1 MPLTSATRIGA
12 YEILSLIGQGGMGEV
27 YRARDTRLGRDVA
40 VKVLPSVFA
49 SDPDRMGRFEREA
62 RVLALLQHSNIAVLH
77 GLEESG
83 DLRALVMELV
93 EGPTLADRIAQGPIS
108 REEAI
113 PIALQIVE
121 ALDYAHERG
130 IIHRDLK
137 PANVK
142 LTPEGS
148 GSKVKLLDF
157 GLAKALT
164 DAPVTESL
172 PDSPTLTLGATQ
184 AGVILGTAA
193 YMSPEQVNGKPAGRR
208 SDIWAFG
215 VVLYEMLTARRPF
228 QGETTAEILSSV
240 MKDSPPLEQVPESV
254 RPLVR
259 RCLEK
264 DPRQRLQAIGE
275 ARIALEKPRPIE
287 TASAARTSR
296 RVAMWAAIAVV
307 MTTLGI
313 WALSGWLQ
321 PPPTDPRTVVHFAAT
336 LPPIL
341 VGPRANMA
349 LSSDG
354 SLVVFTGGGP
364 QQPLYV
370 RALNEAEA
378 RPLTGTD
385 GATNPTF
392 SPDGQW
398 VAYLL
403 FRAGSGQLMKIP
415 TAGGTPRPL
424 SNSRFDFRILW
435 GRDDNV
441 YLSSLRSLMRI
452 PAGGGKLDTVGE
464 PDPEGSDTYRVPFQ
478 FLPRNRVLIGT
489 LRGDDLN
496 TEIAVLDLQTGK
508 KTVVLTNGGRASFAS
523 TGPDTNVGHIV
534 YQSADSLVAAPFDLQ
549 RLALRG
555 TPVTVLPGSPLFG
568 LSDTGTLAYVAR
580 VDSPANFGITWMDR
594 QGIEHPGLEWV
605 QAAFGGPPPR
615 LSPNGDRLAIVD
627 RGDVWVYDLVSRTR
641 TRLTS
646 DGNNSLVV
654 WTTDGKRVI
663 YSAGS
668 RAARVG
674 GALLSASA
682 DNSGPPTT
690 LLADGK
696 NYVPQS
702 VTPDGR
708 KLIAR
713 QAILDDPGSTYVAIS
728 LDDDARRAPPER
740 IFQSPYQVTGVHVS
754 PDGRLMAYQSNEAG
768 RSEVYVTPFP
778 GPGARTPISSSG
790 GSGPRWGDNGELF
803 FVDASGRLIA
813 VQIQSSPTL
822 RVGQPKALFEG
833 ATGGFETAEGSQ
845 RFLMPRPTLADAKP
859 SELHVVV
866 NWVDDLRRRV
876 P

>member
-1 MPLTSATRIGA
+1 MPLPSATRIGA
-12 YEILSLIGQGGMGEV
+12 YEILALIGQGGMGEV

-62 RVLALLQHSNIAVLH
+62 RVLASLQHSNIAVLH

-83 DLRALVMELV
+83 DVRALVMELV

-108 REEAI
+108 IEEAI

-130 IIHRDLK
+130 VIHRDLK

-164 DAPVTESL
+164 DAPVTASL
-172 PDSPTLTLGATQ
+172 PDSPTLTLGVTQ

-193 YMSPEQVNGKPAGRR
+193 YMSPEQVNGKPADRR

-240 MKDSPPLEQVPESV
+240 MKDSPPLGHLPVV
-254 RPLVR
+254 MRPLLH
-259 RCLEK
+259 RCLQK
-264 DPRQRLQAIGE
+264 HPRQRLHAIGE
-275 ARIALEKPRPIE
+275 ARIALETPAPLNTVHKTRR
-287 TASAARTSR
+287 TA
-296 RVAMWAAIAVV
+296 VWAGVAIAVTV
-307 MTTLGI
+307 LA
-313 WALSGWLQ
+313 ALAFSAKLM
-321 PPPTDPRTVVHFAAT
+321 PAPADPRPSIHIAAT

-341 VGPRANMA
+341 VGSRANIA

-354 SLVVFTGGGP
+354 SRVVFTGGGP

-378 RPLTGTD
+378 RPLAGTE

-415 TAGGTPRPL
+415 TTGGNSRPL
-424 SNSRFDFRILW
+424 SNSRFDLRIVW
-435 GRDDNV
+435 GGDDNI

-452 PAGGGKLDTVGE
+452 PAAGGKLDTIGKPE
-464 PDPEGSDTYRVPFQ
+464 PEGSETYRVPFQ
-478 FLPRNRVLIGT
+478 FLAGNRVLIGT
-489 LRGDDLN
+489 VRPGDDPAS
-496 TEIAVLDLQTGK
+496 EIAVLDLETGE
-508 KTVVLTNGGRASFAS
+508 KTVVLRNGGRASYAS
-523 TGPDTNVGHIV
+523 TGTDMNTGHIV
-534 YQSADSLVAAPFDLQ
+534 YQGPESLVAVPFDLQ
-549 RLALRG
+549 RLAVRG
-555 TPVTVLPGSPLFG
+555 SPVTVLAGYPLFDV
-568 LSDTGTLAYVAR
+568 SDAGTLAYVAR
-580 VDSPANFGITWMDR
+580 GNSQAQFGLAWIDR
-594 QGIEHPGLEWV
+594 QGREHPGLEWV
-605 QAAFGGPPPR
+605 QATLGITTPPR
-615 LSPNGDRLAIVD
+615 LSPKGDRLVLVD
-627 RGDVWVYDLVSRTR
+627 RGDVWVYDLMSRTR
-641 TRLTS
+641 IRLTS
-646 DGNNSLVV
+646 DGKNSIAV
-654 WTTDGKRVI
+654 WTADGKNVI
-663 YSAGS
+663 YSAG
-668 RAARVG
+668 ARTARIG
-674 GALLSASA
+674 GALVSAPA
-682 DNSGPPTT
+682 DNSGPPQS
-690 LLADGK
+690 LLDDGM
-696 NYVPQS
+696 NYVPQG

-713 QAILDDPGSTYVAIS
+713 QTTLDDSGSIYVAVS
-728 LDDDARRAPPER
+728 LDGQARREPPER
-740 IFQSPYQVTGVHVS
+740 VFQSAYQVTGVQVS

-768 RSEVYVTPFP
+768 RSEVYMTPFP

-790 GSGPRWGDNGELF
+790 GSAPRWSGNGELF

-813 VQIQSSPTL
+813 VEIQSSPTL

-833 ATGGFETAEGSQ
+833 ATGGFESAAGGQ
-845 RFLMPRPTLADAKP
+845 RFLMPRPIVADAKP
-859 SELHVVV
+859 SELHIVV